1 MPRFADLSVSDFLNA
16 LSSPSPTPGGGTASA
31 IAGAVGASLL
41 LMVASLEK
49 TKTGSEEERMLLADA
64 RQALGP
70 IRTRLIEL
78 ADADSASFDQVIAA
92 YRLPKGTDDEKA
104 ARAAVIQ
111 RALWR
116 ATEVPLDTLRAC
128 TDAVEY
134 GPVVARCGNPT
145 AASDVGVG
153 VRLLEAAAGGAEA
166 NVRINLK
173 SIRDESLKTDAERNA
188 ARYLE
193 RTLTS
198 SASARALL
206 A

>member
-1 MPRFADLSVSDFLNA
+1 MPRFADLSVSDFLNEI
-16 LSSPSPTPGGGTASA
+16 SSSSPTPGGGTASA
-31 IAGAVGASLL
+31 IAGAIGASLL

-49 TKTGSEEERMLLADA
+49 TKSGSEEERLLLADA
-64 RQALGP
+64 RQALAP
-70 IRTRLIEL
+70 LRAKLTEL
-78 ADADSASFDQVIAA
+78 ADADSESFDQVMAA

-128 TDAVEY
+128 TDAIEY

-173 SIRDESLKTDAERNA
+173 SIRDEALKQDAERNA
-188 ARYLE
+188 ARFLE
-193 RTLTS
+193 RTLAS